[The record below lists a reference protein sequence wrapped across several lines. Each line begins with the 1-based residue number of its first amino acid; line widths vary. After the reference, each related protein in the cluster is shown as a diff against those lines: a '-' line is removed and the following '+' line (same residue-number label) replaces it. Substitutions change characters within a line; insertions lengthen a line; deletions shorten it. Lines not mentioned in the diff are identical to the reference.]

1 MIDPASR
8 NHTSDAH
15 TAPGAAQA
23 VSDSYDSLR
32 TDISN
37 LSKSVKTYATE
48 NFGAAAEQAQHTAQ
62 EQLGGLEAAVRKSP
76 VQSALIAAGIGLVVG
91 LLVTR

>member
-1 MIDPASR
+1 MIDSTSR
-8 NHTSDAH
+8 NN
-15 TAPGAAQA
+15 TAGRPPNQESAQPVA
-23 VSDSYDSLR
+23 DSYDALR
-32 TDISN
+32 TDIAN

-48 NFGAAAEQAQHTAQ
+48 NFGAAAEQAQHAAQ

-76 VQSALIAAGIGLVVG
+76 IQSALIAAGIGLVFG